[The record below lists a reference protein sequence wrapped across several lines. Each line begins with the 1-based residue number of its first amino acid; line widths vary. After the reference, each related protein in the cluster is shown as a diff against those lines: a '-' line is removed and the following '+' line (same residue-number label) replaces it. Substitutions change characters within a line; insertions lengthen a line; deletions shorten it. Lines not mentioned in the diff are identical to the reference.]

1 MIELRRPF
9 VDGSFAPNR
18 HGLDYR
24 QLDAGQWAF
33 FPISPQSRWDLLTYG
48 LKTISARIASTAT
61 AAP

>member
-1 MIELRRPF
+1 MGRLPQIGTAWITASSTLANGP
-9 VDGSFAPNR
+9 
-18 HGLDYR
+18 
-24 QLDAGQWAF
+24 